1 MINEKLS
8 HYMRKKTILHEIA
21 HIELNQLNQI
31 DKDLIALKIAKYEDE
46 ADKYINFLLH
56 YCQIDKMEEL
66 SWKKKK

>member
-21 HIELNQLNQI
+21 HIELNQI

-66 SWKKKK
+66 S